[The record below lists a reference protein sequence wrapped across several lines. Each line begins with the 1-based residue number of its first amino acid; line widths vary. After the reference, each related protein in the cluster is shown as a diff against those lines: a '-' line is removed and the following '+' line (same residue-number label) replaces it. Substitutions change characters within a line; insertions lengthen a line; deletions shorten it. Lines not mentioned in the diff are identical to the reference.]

1 MKMYLKA
8 IIFYIRMCMTIGHKW
23 NITYNMGVNRYY
35 DFVERNEYSNNYD
48 LDAILNNVKKIDTPL
63 WETIYYVSGSI
74 LSSALIIAIIC
85 ELSGKNY

>member
-1 MKMYLKA
+1 
-8 IIFYIRMCMTIGHKW
+8 MCMTIGNKW

-35 DFVERNEYSNNYD
+35 DFVERSEYSNNYD

-74 LSSALIIAIIC
+74 L
-85 ELSGKNY
+85 

>member
-1 MKMYLKA
+1 MYLKT
-8 IIFYIRMCMTIGHKW
+8 IIFYIKMCMTIGNKW

-35 DFVERNEYSNNYD
+35 DFVERSEYSNNYD

-74 LSSALIIAIIC
+74 L
-85 ELSGKNY
+85 